1 MTAKIIDG
9 NAVARSIRDECR
21 QRVQRIVAQSGV
33 PPGLAVILVGS
44 DPASRIYVKN
54 KIRACIDVGIRS
66 FRFDY
71 PADVKQDE
79 VVAKIAE
86 LNEDPA
92 VHGILVQLPLPAS
105 FDMARILRT
114 ISADKDVDGFHLYN
128 VGGLVVGGTVFPP
141 CTPYGVLKLL
151 QHENISL
158 EGKNVVVVGASN
170 IVGKPMALMLMQHEA
185 TVCICHAKTRDL
197 AQFTLL
203 ADVLVVAA
211 GYPNLILP
219 QMVRTGAVVI
229 DVGINRLAD
238 GRLVGDVDFAGVAAK
253 ASYITPVPGGVGPM
267 TVSMLLINTVTS
279 CERWLRHLS
288 IPVAKEGSP
297 RQPPAA
303 NGTGPRIADL
313 RRPPSQSGNNA
324 WPPTSSQSIR
334 VRPRPGPF
342 FLAPTPRSRPSRN
355 RNSRSTFR
363 PMARS
368 SMSPTIC
375 GPRPWQPAATRFTRQ
390 APRPAISLPSAS
402 PISVRRHYCGTA
414 PAGGPSTAPSSGRTG
429 APPICAR
436 GSNRPAMRPR

>member
-9 NAVARSIRDECR
+9 NAVARAIRDDCR
-21 QRVQRIVAQSGV
+21 QRVQRIVAQAGA

-44 DPASRIYVKN
+44 DPASRIYVRN
-54 KIRACIDVGIRS
+54 KIRACADVGIRS

-71 PADVKQDE
+71 PIDVKQDE

-86 LNEDPA
+86 LNDDPS

-105 FDMARILRT
+105 FDMARILHT

-151 QHENISL
+151 EHEHISL

-279 CERWLRHLS
+279 CERWMRHLS
-288 IPVAKEGSP
+288 IPATEKCLPLE
-297 RQPPAA
+297 AA
-303 NGTGPRIADL
+303 N
-313 RRPPSQSGNNA
+313 S
-324 WPPTSSQSIR
+324 
-334 VRPRPGPF
+334 
-342 FLAPTPRSRPSRN
+342 
-355 RNSRSTFR
+355 
-363 PMARS
+363 
-368 SMSPTIC
+368 
-375 GPRPWQPAATRFTRQ
+375 
-390 APRPAISLPSAS
+390 
-402 PISVRRHYCGTA
+402 
-414 PAGGPSTAPSSGRTG
+414 
-429 APPICAR
+429 
-436 GSNRPAMRPR
+436 